1 MNGSPRFLISNNEWK
16 KIGRGLLIAL
26 IGAVMAWAIAELIPT
41 MEASTDPRLLFLAAM
56 LSALVNALRKW
67 LTDTRPPLA

>member
-1 MNGSPRFLISNNEWK
+1 MASPRFMLSAEDWL

-26 IGAVMAWAIAELIPT
+26 VGALLTWVLAELIPT
-41 MEASTDPRLLFLAAM
+41 LEGSQDPRLLFIAAI

-67 LTDTRPPLA
+67 LSDTRPVGVK

>member
-1 MNGSPRFLISNNEWK
+1 MNGSPRFLLSNEDWQ

-26 IGAVMAWAIAELIPT
+26 AGAILAWVIAELVPT
-41 MEASTDPRLLFLAAM
+41 LETSTDPRLLFLAAI

-67 LTDTRPPLA
+67 LTDTR